1 MLMGKPLLY
10 VREAFSLKF
19 CPKRRALPAFTG
31 TGTMVGS
38 G

>member
-19 CPKRRALPAFTG
+19 CPKRRVPAFTG